1 MESFELNDFTL
12 VTDGVLAPVEP
23 DGDLCLRPFALASV
37 GQFIIEADLAQGM
50 ADPYVGPNRFREP
63 FDRGYYLWKYGDK
76 IQPKKKDEDE
86 PEPEPERPEQ
96 VRSSFIYDIWK
107 AAAARQAKAEARQR
121 DEATRQ
127 LALEAAELKDERAR
141 AARDI
146 RELELYI
153 AELTKEIESDLLRQV
168 SAAEAEQERQR
179 ALIARLE
186 ENRVAARDALLL
198 VLERQR
204 RQNNQLLA
212 VEAAIRFF
220 Y

>member
-50 ADPYVGPNRFREP
+50 ADPYVGPSRFNEP
-63 FDRGYYLWKYGDK
+63 FDRGYYLWKYGDRVK
-76 IQPKKKDEDE
+76 PKKKKK
-86 PEPEPERPEQ
+86 EPEPERPEQ
-96 VRSSFIYDIWK
+96 VRSSFIYDLWK
-107 AAAARQAKAEARQR
+107 AEAKRQAKAEARQR
-121 DEATRQ
+121 DEATRR

-153 AELTKEIESDLLRQV
+153 AELTREIESDLLSQV
-168 SAAEAEQERQR
+168 AAAEAEQVRQK

-198 VLERQR
+198 VLEKQR

-212 VEAAIRFF
+212 VEAAIRF
-220 Y
+220 YY